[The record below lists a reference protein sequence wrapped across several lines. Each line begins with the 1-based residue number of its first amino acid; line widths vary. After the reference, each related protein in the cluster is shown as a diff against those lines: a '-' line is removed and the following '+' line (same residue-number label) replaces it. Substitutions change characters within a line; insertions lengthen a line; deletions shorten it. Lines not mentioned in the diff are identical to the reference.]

1 MNTRERF
8 EAAYTGRPTDRVPI
22 CAWLGMPLLRQLT
35 GKGPRAVLE
44 ELVNDPLTMVR
55 IQEGLGLDPV
65 LVTPDE
71 RRFSMHRYP
80 RLLYSWPEEALE
92 TWRVREEVQ
101 EEDGRNFRTHR
112 FTATTPEGPVTW
124 SYRMGEGQVAEVEP
138 TVKNERDLDLC
149 IRYLPEPESLNQEKL
164 KSMVDAVGDRAFWM
178 HCFIGIW
185 GEAANMRGLVTIA
198 CDLIDQPG
206 FVEKF
211 SEFLRDR
218 AIRRVRH
225 LAATGV
231 HSILYDQSWA
241 GIGFSPQQFRRFM
254 YPYDK
259 AVVEAAKE
267 AELLVSYHNCGCGQA
282 FIEDMVDTGA
292 HSLETLTPKTSSGDF
307 DLAESKRRVGDRI
320 TLNGG
325 FNERILSNGK
335 PEEVR
340 DEVKRCIDAAGGG
353 GRYVLRSTGQIMDS
367 APGNIQVFA
376 EAGREYGRY

>member
-138 TVKNERDLDLC
+138 AVKNERDLDLC

-185 GEAANMRGLVTIA
+185 GEAANMRGLVTMA

-282 FIEDMVDTGA
+282 FIEDMADTGA

>member
-138 TVKNERDLDLC
+138 AVKNERDLDLC

-164 KSMVDAVGDRAFWM
+164 KSMVDAGGDRAFWM

-282 FIEDMVDTGA
+282 FIEDMADTGA

>member
-1 MNTRERF
+1 MDTRERF

-35 GKGPRAVLE
+35 GKGPRAILE
-44 ELVNDPLTMVR
+44 ELVEDPLEMVR
-55 IQEGLGLDPV
+55 IQEELGLDPV

-80 RLLYSWPEEALE
+80 RLIYSWPEEALA
-92 TWRVREEVQ
+92 TWQVREEVQ
-101 EEDGRNFRTHR
+101 EDGRNFRTHR

-138 TVKNERDLDLC
+138 AVKNERDLDLC
-149 IRYLPEPESLNQEKL
+149 IRYLPEPESLNQDKL
-164 KSMVDAVGDRAFWM
+164 KAMVDAAGDRAFFM

-185 GEAANMRGLVTIA
+185 GEASNMRGLVTLA
-198 CDLIDQPG
+198 CDLLDQPR

-241 GIGFSPQQFRRFM
+241 GIGFSPEQFRRFM

-259 AVVEAAKE
+259 AVVDAAKE
-267 AELLVSYHNCGCGQA
+267 AGFLVSYHNCGCGQA
-282 FIEDMVDTGA
+282 FIEDMADTGA

-307 DLAESKRRVGDRI
+307 DLAESKRRVGARI

-335 PEEVR
+335 PGEVR
-340 DEVKRCIDAAGGG
+340 DEAKRCLDAAGEG

-367 APGNIQVFA
+367 APGNIQEFA
-376 EAGREYGRY
+376 EAVREYGRY